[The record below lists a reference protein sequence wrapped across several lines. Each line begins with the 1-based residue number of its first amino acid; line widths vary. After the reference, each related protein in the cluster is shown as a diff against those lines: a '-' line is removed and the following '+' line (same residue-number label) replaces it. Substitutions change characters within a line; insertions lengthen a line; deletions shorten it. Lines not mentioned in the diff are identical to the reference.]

1 MAKKYE
7 NKVIVTRQEYDRAIS
22 AILGDKDP
30 ENCTSAVEVY
40 AMFTKIAKC
49 ITDSS
54 YYDEMNMVDST
65 KLDNSI
71 ACINNA
77 LKSMIGDE
85 TLNLAIM
92 SHLGSLI
99 DKSSCDDED
108 SGEDSATEDESSEE
122 SDEVPVEVD
131 DIENDDSLD
140 VEPIDLIEV
149 WDSCHTSDFN
159 DFVGLA
165 PLVFIG
171 RKHGFNH
178 GYIAEQLLYIM
189 HNYNIGCN
197 KIRYIGAAITTDSVQ
212 KAFGLIPKAGDLV
225 YFAYCKRPMFV
236 MYASTPEQQW
246 YIIYQCDKDT
256 GTILGVYNKSDLDS
270 VCADL
275 NKVDVDKTAFSN
287 GFDELKILCRDRD
300 IDFNMLYRKVVE
312 CYAQGA
318 NIGIDHIS
326 NIKFDVTKTFKTKAE
341 CIYAKENGS
350 DGDMFF
356 IAPSNKSNKKSG
368 WMIFAI
374 IAGYHKDK
382 TRKLLQVDSIKI
394 ANHDE
399 KFVSSQ
405 PTKPKDDF
413 DNDNSNSDEPI
424 SSQLAMNR
432 DINGGVKVLGELDNG
447 SPLDNATTKLSED
460 TDDDGADADD
470 DDIDVSS
477 MRYMTNVDI
486 KRKMAEDRA
495 KFIKNMKQSQRWNST
510 TRRARNKS
518 SDTNTKTPNTK
529 TSNGDNNSDETI
541 WSLDSTD

>member
-7 NKVIVTRQEYDRAIS
+7 NNVIVTKQEYDSAIS

-40 AMFTKIAKC
+40 AMFNKIAKC
-49 ITDSS
+49 ITGSS
-54 YYDEMNMVDST
+54 YHDKMNMVDSARVN
-65 KLDNSI
+65 DSI
-71 ACINNA
+71 ACINDV

-92 SHLGSLI
+92 SHLEM
-99 DKSSCDDED
+99 KDDESNHD
-108 SGEDSATEDESSEE
+108 GEDSAAEDESSKESEE
-122 SDEVPVEVD
+122 VSIEVD

-149 WDSCHTSDFN
+149 WDSCHTTDFN

-350 DGDMFF
+350 DGDLFF
-356 IAPSNKSNKKSG
+356 ITHSNKSNKKSG

-374 IAGYHKDK
+374 IAGYHQDK

-399 KFVSSQ
+399 TSVSSQ
-405 PTKPKDDF
+405 PTKPKDEF
-413 DNDNSNSDEPI
+413 DVGNSNSDEPI

-432 DINGGVKVLGELDNG
+432 DNMGELNNG
-447 SPLDNATTKLSED
+447 SPLANVAAKLSED
-460 TDDDGADADD
+460 ADDDGADDD
-470 DDIDVSS
+470 DDLDVSS
-477 MRYMTNVDI
+477 MKYMTNVDI
-486 KRKMAEDRA
+486 KRQMDEDRA
-495 KFIKNMKQSQRWNST
+495 KFIKNRQRAQRWNST
-510 TRRARNKS
+510 MKRARSKS
-518 SDTNTKTPNTK
+518 SDTKAK
-529 TSNGDNNSDETI
+529 STSADKDSNDTI
-541 WSLDSTD
+541 WSLDSND

>member
-1 MAKKYE
+1 
-7 NKVIVTRQEYDRAIS
+7 
-22 AILGDKDP
+22 
-30 ENCTSAVEVY
+30 
-40 AMFTKIAKC
+40 
-49 ITDSS
+49 
-54 YYDEMNMVDST
+54 
-65 KLDNSI
+65 
-71 ACINNA
+71 
-77 LKSMIGDE
+77 
-85 TLNLAIM
+85 M
-92 SHLGSLI
+92 SG
-99 DKSSCDDED
+99 
-108 SGEDSATEDESSEE
+108 
-122 SDEVPVEVD
+122 
-131 DIENDDSLD
+131 
-140 VEPIDLIEV
+140 
-149 WDSCHTSDFN
+149 
-159 DFVGLA
+159 
-165 PLVFIG
+165 
-171 RKHGFNH
+171 
-178 GYIAEQLLYIM
+178 
-189 HNYNIGCN
+189 
-197 KIRYIGAAITTDSVQ
+197 SVQ

-225 YFAYCKRPMFV
+225 YFAYCKRPTFI
-236 MYASTPEQQW
+236 MYVSTPEQQW

-275 NKVDVDKTAFSN
+275 NKVDVDETAFSN

-350 DGDMFF
+350 DGDLFF

-374 IAGYHKDK
+374 IAGYHQDK

-399 KFVSSQ
+399 TSVSSQ
-405 PTKPKDDF
+405 PTKPKDDS
-413 DNDNSNSDEPI
+413 DDYNSNSDEPI

-447 SPLDNATTKLSED
+447 SSPLANDAAKLSED
-460 TDDDGADADD
+460 AADDGADDD

-510 TRRARNKS
+510 TRRTRSKS
-518 SDTNTKTPNTK
+518 SDSNTK
-529 TSNGDNNSDETI
+529 SSSGDNNSDETI

>member
-7 NKVIVTRQEYDRAIS
+7 NKVLVTKQEYDRAIS

-30 ENCTSAVEVY
+30 ENCTSTVEVY

-54 YYDEMNMVDST
+54 CYDEMNMVDSA
-65 KLDNSI
+65 KLDDSI
-71 ACINNA
+71 ACISNV
-77 LKSMIGDE
+77 LKNMIGDE
-85 TLNLAIM
+85 TLNHAIM
-92 SHLGSLI
+92 SHL
-99 DKSSCDDED
+99 DMVDDDESSYD
-108 SGEDSATEDESSEE
+108 GEDSAAEDESSEE
-122 SDEVPVEVD
+122 SEEVHIDVEID

-149 WDSCHTSDFN
+149 WDSCHTTDFN

-225 YFAYCKRPMFV
+225 YFAYCKRPTFI

-275 NKVDVDKTAFSN
+275 NKVDVDETAFSN

-350 DGDMFF
+350 DGDLFF

-374 IAGYHKDK
+374 IAGYHQDK

-399 KFVSSQ
+399 TSVSSQ
-405 PTKPKDDF
+405 PTKPKDDS
-413 DNDNSNSDEPI
+413 DDYNSNSDEPI

-447 SPLDNATTKLSED
+447 SPLANDAAKLSED
-460 TDDDGADADD
+460 AADDGADDD

-510 TRRARNKS
+510 TRRTRSKS
-518 SDTNTKTPNTK
+518 SDSNTKTSITK
-529 TSNGDNNSDETI
+529 SSNGDNNSDETI

>member
-7 NKVIVTRQEYDRAIS
+7 NQVIVTKQEYDSAIS

-30 ENCTSAVEVY
+30 ENCTSVVEVY

-54 YYDEMNMVDST
+54 YYDGMNMVDSAR
-65 KLDNSI
+65 LDDSI
-71 ACINNA
+71 ACIDNV

-92 SHLGSLI
+92 SHLGML
-99 DKSSCDDED
+99 DDESSD
-108 SGEDSATEDESSEE
+108 DGKDSAAEDESSEE
-122 SDEVPVEVD
+122 SAEVPIEVD

-159 DFVGLA
+159 DFDNYTS
-165 PLVFIG
+165 LVFIG

-178 GYIAEQLLYIM
+178 AFIAEQLLYIM

-197 KIRYIGAAITTDSVQ
+197 KIHYVGAAVTANGVQ
-212 KAFGLIPKAGDLV
+212 KAFGMLPKAGDFV
-225 YFAYCKRPMFV
+225 YFAYCKRPTFV
-236 MYASTPEQQW
+236 MYASTKKQQW

-270 VCADL
+270 VCDALCDVE
-275 NKVDVDKTAFSN
+275 VDNTAFSY
-287 GFDELKILCRDRD
+287 GFDDLKKFCNEHV
-300 IDFNMLYRKVVE
+300 IDFNLLYRKILE
-312 CYAQGA
+312 CYVQEI
-318 NIGIDHIS
+318 NIGVDHIS
-326 NIKFDVTKTFKTKAE
+326 NINFDIANKFYTKAG
-341 CIYAKENGS
+341 CTRYAEEHGSNG
-350 DGDMFF
+350 DLFV
-356 IAPSNKSNKKSG
+356 ITTQPNNKSKKKNG
-368 WMIFAI
+368 QMIFAI
-374 IAGYHKDK
+374 VCGSYSDETKKIF
-382 TRKLLQVDSIKI
+382 QVDAIEI

-399 KFVSSQ
+399 TYVSSQ

-413 DNDNSNSDEPI
+413 DNNNSNNDEPI

-432 DINGGVKVLGELDNG
+432 DINGRVKVLGELDNG
-447 SPLDNATTKLSED
+447 SPLANVAAKLSED
-460 TDDDGADADD
+460 ADDDGADDD

-477 MRYMTNVDI
+477 MKYMTNVDI
-486 KRKMAEDRA
+486 KRQMAADRA
-495 KFIKNMKQSQRWNST
+495 EFIKNMQRSQRWNST
-510 TRRARNKS
+510 KKRARSKS
-518 SDTNTKTPNTK
+518 SNDVKSTNA
-529 TSNGDNNSDETI
+529 DNNSDDMI

>member
-7 NKVIVTRQEYDRAIS
+7 NKVIVTRQEYDKAIS

-30 ENCTSAVEVY
+30 ENCTSAVELY

-54 YYDEMNMVDST
+54 YYDEMNMVDSA
-65 KLDNSI
+65 KLDDSI

-92 SHLGSLI
+92 SHLVVN
-99 DKSSCDDED
+99 DDESSYD
-108 SGEDSATEDESSEE
+108 GEDSAKEDESSKE
-122 SDEVPVEVD
+122 SKEVPIEVD

-149 WDSCHTSDFN
+149 WDSCHTTDFN
-159 DFVGLA
+159 DFDGYA
-165 PLVFIG
+165 SLVFVG

-178 GYIAEQLLYIM
+178 AYVVEQLLYIM

-197 KIRYIGAAITTDSVQ
+197 KIHYVGAAITTNGVQ
-212 KAFGLIPKAGDLV
+212 NAFGLNPKAGALV
-225 YFAYCKRPMFV
+225 YFAYCKRPTFV

-287 GFDELKILCRDRD
+287 GFDELKILCRDRY

-312 CYAQGA
+312 CYTLGA
-318 NIGIDHIS
+318 NLDIDHVS
-326 NIKFDVTKTFKTKAE
+326 NIKFDINKTFETKSECKRYAE
-341 CIYAKENGS
+341 EHGSNGDLFVITTHPNS
-350 DGDMFF
+350 
-356 IAPSNKSNKKSG
+356 KSNKKNG
-368 WMIFAI
+368 QMIFALVCESCSNETKKI
-374 IAGYHKDK
+374 
-382 TRKLLQVDSIKI
+382 LQAAAIKI
-394 ANHDE
+394 ANYGE
-399 KFVSSQ
+399 FVSSQ
-405 PTKPKDDF
+405 PKDEF
-413 DNDNSNSDEPI
+413 DDDNSNSDEPI

-432 DINGGVKVLGELDNG
+432 DNMGELNNGG
-447 SPLDNATTKLSED
+447 PLANVTSKLSED
-460 TDDDGADADD
+460 ADDDGTDSD

-477 MRYMTNVDI
+477 MKYMTNVDI
-486 KRKMAEDRA
+486 KKQMDEDRA
-495 KFIKNMKQSQRWNST
+495 KFIKNRQRSQRWNST
-510 TRRARNKS
+510 TKRTRSKS
-518 SDTNTKTPNTK
+518 SDTKAKSPNANK
-529 TSNGDNNSDETI
+529 DSDETI
-541 WSLDSTD
+541 WSLDSND

>member
-7 NKVIVTRQEYDRAIS
+7 NKVLVTKQEYDRAIS

-30 ENCTSAVEVY
+30 ENCTSTVEVY

-54 YYDEMNMVDST
+54 CYDEMNMVDSA
-65 KLDNSI
+65 KLDDSI
-71 ACINNA
+71 ACISNV
-77 LKSMIGDE
+77 LKNMIGDE
-85 TLNLAIM
+85 TLNHAIM
-92 SHLGSLI
+92 SHL
-99 DKSSCDDED
+99 DMVDDDESSYD
-108 SGEDSATEDESSEE
+108 GEDSAAEDESSEE
-122 SDEVPVEVD
+122 SEEVHIDVEID

-149 WDSCHTSDFN
+149 WDSCHTTDFN

-275 NKVDVDKTAFSN
+275 NKVDVDETAFSN

-350 DGDMFF
+350 DGDLFF

-374 IAGYHKDK
+374 IAGYHQDK

-399 KFVSSQ
+399 TSVSSQ
-405 PTKPKDDF
+405 PTKPKDDS
-413 DNDNSNSDEPI
+413 DDYNSNSDEPI

-447 SPLDNATTKLSED
+447 SPLANDAAKLSED
-460 TDDDGADADD
+460 AADDGADDD

-510 TRRARNKS
+510 TRRTRSKS
-518 SDTNTKTPNTK
+518 SDSNTKTSITK
-529 TSNGDNNSDETI
+529 SSNGDNNSDETI

>member
-7 NKVIVTRQEYDRAIS
+7 NNVIVTKQEYDSAIS

-40 AMFTKIAKC
+40 AMFNKIAKC
-49 ITDSS
+49 ITGSS
-54 YYDEMNMVDST
+54 YHDKMNMVDSARVN
-65 KLDNSI
+65 DSI
-71 ACINNA
+71 ACINDV

-92 SHLGSLI
+92 SHLGML
-99 DKSSCDDED
+99 DDESSDDDED
-108 SGEDSATEDESSEE
+108 SAKEDESSEE
-122 SDEVPVEVD
+122 SEEVPIEVD

-149 WDSCHTSDFN
+149 WDSCHTTDFN
-159 DFVGLA
+159 DFDNYA
-165 PLVFIG
+165 SLVFIG

-178 GYIAEQLLYIM
+178 GYIAEQLLYIL

-197 KIRYIGAAITTDSVQ
+197 KIHYVGAAVTANGVR
-212 KAFGLIPKAGDLV
+212 KVFENNPKAGDFV

-236 MYASTPEQQW
+236 MYSGKSDNRQRF
-246 YIIYQCDKDT
+246 IIYQCDKDT
-256 GTILGVYNKSDLDS
+256 GTILGVYNKSNLDS
-270 VCADL
+270 VCDALCDVE
-275 NKVDVDKTAFSN
+275 VDNTAFSY
-287 GFDELKILCRDRD
+287 GFDDLKKFCNEHV
-300 IDFNMLYRKVVE
+300 IDFNLLYRKILE
-312 CYAQGA
+312 CYVQEV

-326 NIKFDVTKTFKTKAE
+326 NINFDIANKFYTKAG
-341 CIYAKENGS
+341 CKRYAEEHGSNG
-350 DGDMFF
+350 DLFV
-356 IAPSNKSNKKSG
+356 ITTQPNKKSNKKNG
-368 WMIFAI
+368 HMIFALVCGSYSNESKKI
-374 IAGYHKDK
+374 F
-382 TRKLLQVDSIKI
+382 QVDAIEI

-399 KFVSSQ
+399 TCVSSQ
-405 PTKPKDDF
+405 PTKPKDEF

-447 SPLDNATTKLSED
+447 SPLANDAAKLSED
-460 TDDDGADADD
+460 AADDGADDD

-486 KRKMAEDRA
+486 KRKMDADRA
-495 KFIKNMKQSQRWNST
+495 EFIKKMQQSQRWNST
-510 TRRARNKS
+510 TRRARSKS
-518 SDTNTKTPNTK
+518 SDSNTKTSNTK
-529 TSNGDNNSDETI
+529 SSNGDNNSDETI